1 MTAAAALLSAAQD
14 DPVLAH
20 QVERAQHQAYA
31 ALAELVD
38 EATAL
43 LSQRLGAAPARPADH
58 PTPAPT
64 SMPMNVLALR
74 TMSRQR
80 QTETQRRREL
90 VEAFVLGALINHDN
104 PAWDPLDPATSRKP
118 QDSALGALLLAAG
131 TNEQ

>member
-1 MTAAAALLSAAQD
+1 MTPAARLLAAAED

-31 ALAELVD
+31 SLAALVD

-43 LSQRLGAAPARPADH
+43 LSQRLGAAAPARPGDG
-58 PTPAPT
+58 
-64 SMPMNVLALR
+64 SMDGAVNVLALR

-80 QTETQRRREL
+80 QTDAQRRREL

-104 PAWDPLDPATSRKP
+104 PAWDPLDPATSRKAE
-118 QDSALGALLLAAG
+118 DSALGALLLAAG
-131 TNEQ
+131 PNENG